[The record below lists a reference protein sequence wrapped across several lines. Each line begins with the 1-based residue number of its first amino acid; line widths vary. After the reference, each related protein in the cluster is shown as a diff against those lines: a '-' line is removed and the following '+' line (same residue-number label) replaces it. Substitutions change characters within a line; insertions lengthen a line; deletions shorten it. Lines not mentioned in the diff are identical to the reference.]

1 MEIKDLIKKEE
12 MGLKAEKE
20 LYDIPILIGMIIS
33 GFIPLLFFFI
43 ISQKIDNLFLLTLI
57 VLLGPILS
65 IVLSILSGLIFKSI
79 IYSKI
84 TKKI

>member
-12 MGLKAEKE
+12 MDLKAEKE